1 MSIKCCII
9 PFYDIYLKLQ
19 STDFS
24 KVYGFFI
31 TEIVISFMYNK
42 NINNV
47 EVMKYLMM
55 IFLASVY
62 FHVNNRNMYDQL
74 I

>member
-31 TEIVISFMYNK
+31 TD
-42 NINNV
+42 
-47 EVMKYLMM
+47 
-55 IFLASVY
+55 
-62 FHVNNRNMYDQL
+62 NRNKFYVQQKYK
-74 I
+74 

>member
-1 MSIKCCII
+1 
-9 PFYDIYLKLQ
+9 
-19 STDFS
+19 
-24 KVYGFFI
+24 
-31 TEIVISFMYNK
+31 MYNK

>member
-1 MSIKCCII
+1 
-9 PFYDIYLKLQ
+9 
-19 STDFS
+19 
-24 KVYGFFI
+24 
-31 TEIVISFMYNK
+31 MYNK

-55 IFLASVY
+55 IFLASVSFY
-62 FHVNNRNMYDQL
+62 VNNRNMYDQL